1 MAVIDKSAL
10 ERIDKVGGADLVGK
24 MIDIFLTN
32 VPQRLATA
40 REGQQRGDFK
50 AIEQAVHSIKS
61 SAGNMGADALQ
72 ELAGRI
78 EALAETRQGDGIPL
92 LLNELEE
99 ILGQVIH
106 RLETEKEGLQE

>member
-1 MAVIDKSAL
+1 MIDKSAL
-10 ERIDKVGGADLVGK
+10 ERIDKIGGADLVRK

-40 REGQQRGDFK
+40 REGQQHGDFK

-61 SAGNMGADALQ
+61 SAGNLGADALQ

-78 EALAETRQGDGIPL
+78 EALAEVRQGDGIPL

-99 ILGQVIH
+99 ILGQVI
-106 RLETEKEGLQE
+106 RCLETEKEGLQE